1 MERYTLTAKFDG
13 KIESITLRAKDDG
26 DAMLES
32 ILLILAKAEGYTQ
45 PWASGEI
52 ILTNEAGEIVQTMA
66 EK

>member
-1 MERYTLTAKFDG
+1 
-13 KIESITLRAKDDG
+13 
-26 DAMLES
+26 MLES
-32 ILLILAKAEGYTQ
+32 ILLILAKAHGYTQ

>member
-13 KIESITLRAKDDG
+13 KTESITLRAKDDG

-32 ILLILAKAEGYTQ
+32 ILLILAKAHGYTQ